1 MNCCH
6 DVELNFTGK
15 PHIRESSVNK
25 MTKSSDTSEPKTF
38 QSILLI
44 NIPTPFETDADEETK
59 TAYQNGVIKTVKMN
73 SIP

>member
-15 PHIRESSVNK
+15 PQIRESSVNK